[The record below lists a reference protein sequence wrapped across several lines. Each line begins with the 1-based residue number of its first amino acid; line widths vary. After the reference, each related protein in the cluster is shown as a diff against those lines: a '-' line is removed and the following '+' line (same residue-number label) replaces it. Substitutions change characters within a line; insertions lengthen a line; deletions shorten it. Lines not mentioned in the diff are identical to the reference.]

1 MRTLALRNDLPRT
14 SPNISPRSLRLCFET
29 LSHFLGAGSVSR
41 LTSLKAPSHRVK
53 RIRRAPLGW
62 SSTSGR
68 RRRRRAATGAA
79 LRPCPAWRGTSRS
92 GSRPAP
98 GCCGP
103 RTPSSPRSRPGPCRA
118 GGGSGVSCRRRRSPA
133 ARRTEP
139 TVDAGRVVG
148 PARSRACRWSIT
160 SRCFRRE
167 CSIVARRA
175 RCVNGPKGA
184 LSRVYSPSWFRG
196 ESRVCSAGSRSR
208 KGIKNPQVSTTVG
221 QGDPGGPIGTRPVRR
236 AGGRTECGGS
246 TATCS
251 TRSARSSEAAAPSRR
266 GVGRWQPR

>member
-29 LSHFLGAGSVSR
+29 LSHFLGAGSVGR

-62 SSTSGR
+62 SSTPGR

-98 GCCGP
+98 GCCERGP
-103 RTPSSPRSRPGPCRA
+103 RTPSSPRSRPGPCRTSAA
-118 GGGSGVSCRRRRSPA
+118 GGGSGVSCRWRRSPA

-167 CSIVARRA
+167 FFIIARRA

-196 ESRVCSAGSRSR
+196 ESRLCSAGSRSGR
-208 KGIKNPQVSTTVG
+208 ESRTRRSARPLVKATRGA
-221 QGDPGGPIGTRPVRR
+221 PIGTRPVRGHRLPCQSPR
-236 AGGRTECGGS
+236 AG
-246 TATCS
+246 
-251 TRSARSSEAAAPSRR
+251 ARR
-266 GVGRWQPR
+266 